1 MSLDGMKAT
10 LLLEPYKGW
19 AQYEHLREKNIEA
32 AYYNLLESEL

>member
-1 MSLDGMKAT
+1 MSLDEMKAT

-19 AQYEHLREKNIEA
+19 AQYERLREKNIEA